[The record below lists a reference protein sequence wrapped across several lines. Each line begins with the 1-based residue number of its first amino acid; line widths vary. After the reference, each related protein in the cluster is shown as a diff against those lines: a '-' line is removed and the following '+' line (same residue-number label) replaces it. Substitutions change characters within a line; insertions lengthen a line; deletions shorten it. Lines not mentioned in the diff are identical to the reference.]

1 MREGW
6 PTRLTI
12 DERLTMSTKT
22 APKPAQVNDSNA
34 DLTGAAKEIAATTE
48 QKVAAEVNL
57 IATTGTAHIRALAET
72 GPLGLVE
79 LAKSVG
85 RSVSSSVGRPT
96 LLPWLTFVTA
106 CALQKVTHKQFD
118 NLCRVA
124 LAEVG
129 TSPDAKMNESELA
142 KAKEKFIKSK
152 AKGSVGGSSA
162 SLKMNTPAA
171 WDITIGE

>member
-1 MREGW
+1 
-6 PTRLTI
+6 
-12 DERLTMSTKT
+12 MSTKT
-22 APKPAQVNDSNA
+22 ASKPAQNDSKPSEAGGQA
-34 DLTGAAKEIAATTE
+34 DLTGAAKEIASATD
-48 QKVAAEVNL
+48 QKVAAEVLL
-57 IATTGTAHIRALAET
+57 IATTGTAHIQALAKT

-79 LAKSVG
+79 LAKAVGKSVN
-85 RSVSSSVGRPT
+85 SSVGRPT

-106 CALQKVTHKQFD
+106 CALQKVNHKQFD

-129 TSPDAKMNESELA
+129 TSVDAKMNESELA

>member
-1 MREGW
+1 
-6 PTRLTI
+6 
-12 DERLTMSTKT
+12 MSTKT
-22 APKPAQVNDSNA
+22 AAKPTQDTSANQGSSPA
-34 DLTGAAKEIAATTE
+34 ELGSAAANVAAST
-48 QKVAAEVNL
+48 QSKVASEVAN

-79 LAKSVG
+79 LAKDVG
-85 RSVSSSVGRPT
+85 RSVNGMGRPT

-106 CALQKVTHKQFD
+106 CALQKVSHKQFD

-124 LAEVG
+124 LSEVG
-129 TSPDAKMNESELA
+129 KAVDAKFNESELA
-142 KAKEKFIKSK
+142 KAKEKFVKSK

-162 SLKMNTPAA
+162 SLRMNTPAA